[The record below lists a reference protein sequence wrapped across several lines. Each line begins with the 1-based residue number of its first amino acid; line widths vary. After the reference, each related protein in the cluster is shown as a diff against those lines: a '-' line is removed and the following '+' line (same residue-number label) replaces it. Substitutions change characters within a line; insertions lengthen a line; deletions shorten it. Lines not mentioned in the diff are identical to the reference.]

1 MSKCVNC
8 GRDPKDHVVV
18 NGFVSHAVGAPA
30 EQVLICPSAL
40 YKPYKSKPM
49 RHAKT

>member
-8 GRDPKDHVVV
+8 GRDPKEHVVV
-18 NGFVSHAVGAPA
+18 AASVAGTSAPG
-30 EQVLICPSAL
+30 EPVLICPNTV

-49 RHAKT
+49 RHAKA